1 MVPEAS
7 QTALWSAC
15 ARYPTTRNSATS
27 SNATPPST
35 TVVSKMAHLA
45 RQLVAGAI
53 EDFEAPLRSGQIVS
67 NDSISGILTTHYYA
81 NNPHRNYI
89 TNQHERS
96 SHNNSSTQS
105 SAGFD
110 DADLD
115 DLLRSISQES
125 GLPCNSSLRSIS
137 ELSDVQHD
145 EKHNSLLGRAMP
157 RVAHANGMQARG
169 SGLGRSNNRIP
180 LQTLH

>member
-1 MVPEAS
+1 
-7 QTALWSAC
+7 
-15 ARYPTTRNSATS
+15 
-27 SNATPPST
+27 
-35 TVVSKMAHLA
+35 MAHLA

-157 RVAHANGMQARG
+157 RVAHANGMQA
-169 SGLGRSNNRIP
+169 SGDTSQLGDSEDDGMG
-180 LQTLH
+180 